1 MHQGH
6 ACKAGLGWARR
17 WWRLDRRRD
26 PLHWFRVRAQGSR
39 DSRSGS
45 TAAGQAAAGCVARM
59 PAAAG
64 RPRLRRTPSRRR
76 NGVRANSIPR
86 AEFDPL
92 ILFLF
97 LFDPLFLCVRDSI
110 ASMRQ
115 VCTRLMT
122 CRRMICEAR
131 TDAGSRYGAL
141 QRLEFGRSGHP
152 HGAGRMADCHR
163 GSEEPERRVC
173 SALAACSGGESRKGP

>member
-1 MHQGH
+1 M
-6 ACKAGLGWARR
+6 
-17 WWRLDRRRD
+17 DRRRD

-92 ILFLF
+92 FLF

-122 CRRMICEAR
+122 CRRLTCEAR

-141 QRLEFGRSGHP
+141 QRIEFGRSGHP
-152 HGAGRMADCHR
+152 HGAGRR
-163 GSEEPERRVC
+163 GWPIATAVQRSLRGERAARSPHAPVENPERVHDDRAALDWTRPLRV
-173 SALAACSGGESRKGP
+173 